1 MDTQATLK
9 QPTRSGKLVVGMPN
23 VRTKKKAKAPVCD
36 GRCIRAKKC
45 IKCLRKRATQAVE
58 RTARLQ
64 ERHSKQAET
73 SVVQT
78 HRKMEAI
85 DANKQGADEE
95 EDKVEYF
102 DDWGPG
108 RLRATPERLAFTP
121 TPPSSARK

>member
-1 MDTQATLK
+1 M
-9 QPTRSGKLVVGMPN
+9 
-23 VRTKKKAKAPVCD
+23 RTKKKAKAPVCD

-58 RTARLQ
+58 RTAHLQ